1 MNNILINRIKKI
13 LTEQNMSKADLSRL
27 TGISNSSLSE
37 YLNGKYE
44 PKQDKIA
51 LIAKALHVSPA
62 WLSRKNTGGI
72 KTMDVQQKVAAL
84 IRRYKTDDPFRLAA
98 CQNIIIMYSDLGG
111 KYGNYLKYK
120 RSKFIIID
128 AQRTPES
135 MLPFVC
141 AHELGHA
148 LCTPNVNTQW
158 LKAHNMD
165 IEVDRV
171 ERLANMFAVELLL
184 NDGYLAEHPGT
195 SIYTLANCRG
205 VPHRFIKLKKSGR
218 DI

>member
-1 MNNILINRIKKI
+1 MCSKKLPLLSDAIKQMTHFGWPRVRI
-13 LTEQNMSKADLSRL
+13 
-27 TGISNSSLSE
+27 SSS
-37 YLNGKYE
+37 
-44 PKQDKIA
+44 
-51 LIAKALHVSPA
+51 
-62 WLSRKNTGGI
+62 
-72 KTMDVQQKVAAL
+72 
-84 IRRYKTDDPFRLAA
+84 
-98 CQNIIIMYSDLGG
+98 CSDLGG

-148 LCTPNVNTQW
+148 LCTPNDNTQW
-158 LKAHNMD
+158 LKTYTMD
-165 IEVDRV
+165 INADRV